1 VSSRPSA
8 LVIAAPGTNRHPD
21 VMFALEQA
29 GAIATSLNLQQ
40 LADQPSA
47 IDKAQMIVIA
57 GGFSFADA
65 LGAGRLFALE
75 MSHAFGDA
83 LENAVARS
91 TPIIGIC
98 NGFQTL
104 VRMGILPG
112 VGHLAALGHN
122 ASGGFQC
129 RWMRIKPVS
138 QRSVWTRGLDQD
150 IYCPIAHGEG
160 RFTCDDAT
168 LTALQKNDQVAL
180 TYSSANPNGSRGDIA
195 GICDESGFVLGL
207 MPHPENHVVAR
218 QHPQFHR
225 GKRDGLGLN
234 LFRQGVSIAGS

>member
-1 VSSRPSA
+1 MSSRPSA
-8 LVIAAPGTNRHPD
+8 LVIAAPGSNRHPD
-21 VMFALEQA
+21 VIFALEQA
-29 GAIATSLNLQQ
+29 GANAFSLNLQQ
-40 LADQPSA
+40 LAAQPTA
-47 IDKAQMIVIA
+47 IERAQMIVIP

-75 MSHAFGDA
+75 LSHALGDA
-83 LENAVARS
+83 LQNAVARS

-112 VGHLAALGHN
+112 FGCTAALGHN
-122 ASGGFQC
+122 AGGGFRC
-129 RWMRIKPVS
+129 SWVRIKPVS

-160 RFTCDDAT
+160 RFNCDDET
-168 LTALQKNDQVAL
+168 LTALQNNDQIAL
-180 TYSSANPNGSRGDIA
+180 TYSSANPNGSLGDIA

-207 MPHPENHVVAR
+207 MPHPENHIVAR

-225 GKRDGLGLN
+225 GRRDGLGLN

>member
-1 VSSRPSA
+1 MSSRPTA
-8 LVIAAPGTNRHPD
+8 LVITAPGTNRHPD
-21 VMFALEQA
+21 VMFALGQA
-29 GAIATSLNLQQ
+29 GANATALNLQQ
-40 LADQPSA
+40 LAERPA
-47 IDKAQMIVIA
+47 AVAGAQMIVIA

-75 MSHAFGDA
+75 LSHILGDA
-83 LENAVARS
+83 LQHAVARS

-112 VGHLAALGHN
+112 VGRTAALGHN
-122 ASGGFQC
+122 SSGGFQC
-129 RWMRIKPVS
+129 RWVHIKPIS
-138 QRSVWTRGLDQD
+138 QRSVWTRSLDQD

-160 RFTCDDAT
+160 RFSCDDKT
-168 LTALQKNDQVAL
+168 LVSLQKNDQVAL
-180 TYSSANPNGSRGDIA
+180 TYSSANPNGSLGDIA

-234 LFRQGVSIAGS
+234 LFKQGVSIANS